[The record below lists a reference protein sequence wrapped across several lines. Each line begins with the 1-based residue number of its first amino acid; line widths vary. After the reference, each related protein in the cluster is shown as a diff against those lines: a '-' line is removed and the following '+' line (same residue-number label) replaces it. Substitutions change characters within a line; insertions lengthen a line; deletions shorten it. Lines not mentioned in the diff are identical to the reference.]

1 MKRRDFLRHGSL
13 AGMAMSTA
21 SMTAL
26 GQDKTGGEQAT
37 SSKDS
42 FPLLEITISD
52 LQQKMKSGE
61 LSSRKVTEQYLA
73 RIKAIDQSGP
83 TLRSVVELNPDALKI
98 ADQMDKERKAG
109 KLRGPLHGV
118 PILIKDN
125 IDTGDQMM
133 TTAGSIALLEHRASK
148 DAFVVQQLR
157 KAGAIIIGKTNLS
170 EWANF
175 RSTRSCSGW
184 SSRGGQ
190 TRNPYVLNRNPS
202 GSSSGSGVAVS
213 ANLCAAAVGT
223 ETDGSVTAPAS
234 CNGIVGLKPTVGLVS
249 RSGIIPI
256 SATQDTAGPMTRCV
270 RDAAILLGAMTGI
283 DPLDPVTAESG
294 SKAQADYTSFTDN
307 VTLKG
312 KRIGVEKRHLQG
324 HEGVVALYQSAIDL
338 MKAQG
343 AEIIE
348 IELLK
353 LTATISPS
361 ERLVLQYEFKDGL
374 NKYLQAHG
382 ARVKSLEE
390 LIRFN
395 QENGDRAMPWFRQ
408 ETLEASQQRGG
419 LDTAEYQEALK
430 RTTSTR
436 KVIDDLMSGQNLEVL
451 MGVSMGIPGCSD
463 PVNGDYGT
471 GFYFA
476 SPAAM
481 AGYPH
486 ITVPMG
492 HVHGLPV
499 GLSFVSGAYS
509 EGPLLGIAHAYEQA
523 SKKRRAPAFMEAPA
537 L

>member
-1 MKRRDFLRHGSL
+1 MKRRDFLRNGSL
-13 AGMAMSTA
+13 AGMAMSAA
-21 SMTAL
+21 SIQAF
-26 GQDKTGGEQAT
+26 GHDEPGRDK
-37 SSKDS
+37 SPSHIDS
-42 FPLLEITISD
+42 FPLLEVTISD

-73 RIKAIDQSGP
+73 RIRSIDQSGP
-83 TLRSVVELNPDALKI
+83 ALRSVIEVNPDALKI
-98 ADQMDKERKAG
+98 ADQMDRERKAG
-109 KLRGPLHGV
+109 KLRGPLHGI
-118 PILIKDN
+118 PILVKDN
-125 IDTGDQMM
+125 IDTADQMM
-133 TTAGSIALLEHRASK
+133 TTAGSIALLDHRASK

-157 KAGAIIIGKTNLS
+157 KAGAVIIGKTNLS

-175 RSTRSCSGW
+175 RSTRSGSGW

-213 ANLCAAAVGT
+213 ANLCTAAVGT

-256 SATQDTAGPMTRCV
+256 SATQDTAGPMARCV
-270 RDAAILLGAMTGI
+270 RDAAILLGAMTGV
-283 DPLDPVTAESG
+283 DPLDPVTAESSG
-294 SKAQADYTSFTDN
+294 KAQDDYTVFTDHA
-307 VTLKG
+307 TLKG

-324 HEGVVALYQSAIDL
+324 HEGVVGLYQAAIDL

-343 AEIIE
+343 AEIVE
-348 IELLK
+348 VELLK

-374 NKYLQAHG
+374 NKYFQAHNT
-382 ARVKSLEE
+382 RVKSLEA

-395 QENGDRAMPWFRQ
+395 QDNAARAMPWFRQ
-408 ETLEASQQRGG
+408 ETLEASQQKGG
-419 LDTAEYQEALK
+419 LDSAEYQEALK
-430 RTTSTR
+430 RTTGTR
-436 KVIDDLMSGQNLEVL
+436 KVIDDLMKDQSLDVII
-451 MGVSMGIPGCSD
+451 GVSMGIPGCSD
-463 PVNGDYGT
+463 LVNGDYGT

-523 SKKRRAPAFMEAPA
+523 SKKRRAPAFMDMPA
-537 L
+537 I

>member
-1 MKRRDFLRHGSL
+1 MKRRDFLRNGSL
-13 AGMAMSTA
+13 AGVAMGAGSLA
-21 SMTAL
+21 GF
-26 GQDKTGGEQAT
+26 GQDGAGKSQAGRA
-37 SSKDS
+37 KDD
-42 FPLLEITISD
+42 FPLLETTITD
-52 LQQKMKSGE
+52 LQQKMTSGA
-61 LSSRKVTEQYLA
+61 LTSRRITEQYLA

-83 TLRSVVELNPDALKI
+83 SLRSVVEVNPDALKI
-98 ADQMDKERKAG
+98 ADQMDRERKSG
-109 KLRGPLHGV
+109 KLRGPLHGI
-118 PILIKDN
+118 PILVKDN
-125 IDTGDQMM
+125 IDTADQMM
-133 TTAGSIALLEHRASK
+133 TTAGSIALLGHRAAQ

-157 KAGAIIIGKTNLS
+157 KAGAVIIGKTNLS

-175 RSTRSCSGW
+175 RSTRSSSGW

-202 GSSSGSGVAVS
+202 GSSSGSGVSVS
-213 ANLCAAAVGT
+213 ANLCAVAVGT

-256 SATQDTAGPMTRCV
+256 SATQDTAGPMARTV
-270 RDAAILLGAMTGI
+270 RDAAILLGAMTGV
-283 DPLDPVTAESG
+283 DDADPVTRESSG
-294 SKAQADYTSFTDN
+294 KAQADYTVFTDRA
-307 VTLKG
+307 TLKG

-324 HEGVVALYQSAIDL
+324 HEAVVALYQSAIDL

-353 LTATISPS
+353 LTAALGLN
-361 ERLVLQYEFKDGL
+361 ERVVLQYEFKDGL
-374 NKYLQAHG
+374 NKYFATHNT
-382 ARVKSLEE
+382 RVKSLEE
-390 LIRFN
+390 LISFN
-395 QENGDRAMPWFRQ
+395 KENAAKAMPWFRQ
-408 ETLEASQQRGG
+408 ETLEASQQRAG
-419 LDTAEYQEALK
+419 LDSAEYQDALK
-430 RTTSTR
+430 MAGQSLDV
-436 KVIDDLMSGQNLEVL
+436 VI
-451 MGVSMGIPGCSD
+451 GVSMGVPGCSD
-463 PVNGDYGT
+463 LVNGDYGT

-499 GLSFVSGAYS
+499 GLSFVSGAYT

-523 SKKRRAPAFMEAPA
+523 SKKRIIPGFSEI
-537 L
+537 LS